1 MAADDARETARM
13 LEIAAVQ
20 IATTL
25 RESDG
30 AIGEMI
36 DAITSL
42 SAGIRSLQQPGGAG
56 DDCLPGTDIATF
68 CQQAE
73 RDMHTA
79 VVAFQFYDRLTQR
92 LSHVRVNLES
102 LARVILSPTREHPAL
117 WEQLRQRA
125 SSVYSLE
132 QEQQMYNALINGMAP
147 ADLPEAGGAGRQDAG
162 NDIELF

>member
-25 RESDG
+25 RESDA
-30 AIGEMI
+30 AIEDMI
-36 DAITSL
+36 GAITSL
-42 SAGIRSLQQPGGAG
+42 SAGIRGLQQLDGTEDDGAPAAG
-56 DDCLPGTDIATF
+56 IRAV

-73 RDMHTA
+73 RDMQRA

-92 LSHVRVNLES
+92 LSHVQVNLES

-132 QEQQMYNALINGMAP
+132 QEQQMYNALINGMAVT
-147 ADLPEAGGAGRQDAG
+147 DLPKSVCNSGQDS
-162 NDIELF
+162 DIELF